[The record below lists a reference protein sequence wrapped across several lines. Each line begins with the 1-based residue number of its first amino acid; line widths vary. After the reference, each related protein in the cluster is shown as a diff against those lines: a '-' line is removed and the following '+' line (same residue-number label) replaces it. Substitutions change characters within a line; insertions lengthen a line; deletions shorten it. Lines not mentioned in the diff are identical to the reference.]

1 MRSFS
6 GFVKVLVGC
15 HALTACSTYPM
26 PQDYSGFNT
35 HQIVI
40 NVRCEAREALRDA
53 VITSFKRYHPDRGPV
68 YRSPKGQ
75 YFTGPAAAQYFEESR
90 QRFETFDIDR
100 SVIGAARG
108 NFRYYKTT
116 QIAYDFSLKGAET
129 NKQGIDLVLTRQFG
143 LRADRLGFG
152 NSVVR
157 DREVTR
163 GFFVW
168 DGVERLLKVSDTYC
182 QEGKAINLVYPVTGR
197 LPIYDLVISYMLEN
211 DQGVL
216 TNAQPNDLKELG
228 TGPKVPQM
236 ADTIKFKTQ
245 LNANMS
251 PSFAYNPVGM
261 GLQVSTLGLVNDN
274 QREDTHTV
282 VVAISTA
289 EKNVPANLRPG
300 VNEGRGIVAQSRAA
314 TAVDSIEIQ
323 NNRRFRDAIISIG
336 DGFSQL
342 PF

>member
-1 MRSFS
+1 M
-6 GFVKVLVGC
+6 
-15 HALTACSTYPM
+15 
-26 PQDYSGFNT
+26 
-35 HQIVI
+35 
-40 NVRCEAREALRDA
+40 
-53 VITSFKRYHPDRGPV
+53 
-68 YRSPKGQ
+68 
-75 YFTGPAAAQYFEESR
+75 
-90 QRFETFDIDR
+90 
-100 SVIGAARG
+100 
-108 NFRYYKTT
+108 
-116 QIAYDFSLKGAET
+116 
-129 NKQGIDLVLTRQFG
+129 
-143 LRADRLGFG
+143 
-152 NSVVR
+152 
-157 DREVTR
+157 
-163 GFFVW
+163 
-168 DGVERLLKVSDTYC
+168 
-182 QEGKAINLVYPVTGR
+182 
-197 LPIYDLVISYMLEN
+197 PIYDLVISYILEN

-300 VNEGRGIVAQSRAA
+300 ANEGRGIVAQSRAA
-314 TAVDSIEIQ
+314 TAVDSIEVQ